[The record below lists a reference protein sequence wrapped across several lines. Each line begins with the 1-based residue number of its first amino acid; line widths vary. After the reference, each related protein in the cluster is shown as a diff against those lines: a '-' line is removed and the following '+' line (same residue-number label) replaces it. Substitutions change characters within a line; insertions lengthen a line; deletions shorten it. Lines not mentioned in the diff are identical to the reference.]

1 MKKTIFCVIAL
12 GMSVATVYG
21 QDEVTAINTGAAN
34 FLTIMPDA
42 RTAALA
48 GAGVSL
54 TGNENAIFLNGAT
67 IAADKN
73 CRGGASYTYA
83 PWMRDYQSGYSLHA
97 LGGFYKI
104 DEKNVIL
111 AGFRYYNYPKL
122 GVLETGGVSI
132 RPKELAAEV
141 GYARELIKNLSVSA
155 TFRYIYSD
163 MGKVGNDRGAST
175 VAFDLG
181 AFYTKA
187 IARMEGA
194 SWSAGLQV
202 SNLGP
207 KIKYPKSSESLPMMA
222 KVGGSVDLPFSQMH
236 RLMMTADLGYRLAPS
251 DVQAVNV
258 SAGAE
263 YTLAEHFMFR
273 GGYHYGD
280 KEKGDHSFATVG
292 AGMNRYGGHLDFAWL
307 FASDDCP
314 FRNTFWA
321 TLGYSF

>member
-1 MKKTIFCVIAL
+1 
-12 GMSVATVYG
+12 
-21 QDEVTAINTGAAN
+21 
-34 FLTIMPDA
+34 
-42 RTAALA
+42 
-48 GAGVSL
+48 
-54 TGNENAIFLNGAT
+54 
-67 IAADKN
+67 
-73 CRGGASYTYA
+73 
-83 PWMRDYQSGYSLHA
+83 
-97 LGGFYKI
+97 
-104 DEKNVIL
+104 VIL

-122 GVLETGGVSI
+122 GVLETGGESI

-236 RLMMTADLGYRLAPS
+236 RLMMTVDLGYRLAPS

>member
-83 PWMRDYQSGYSLHA
+83 PWMRDYQSGYSLHT

-122 GVLETGGVSI
+122 GVLETGGESI

-155 TFRYIYSD
+155 TFRY
-163 MGKVGNDRGAST
+163 AP
-175 VAFDLG
+175 
-181 AFYTKA
+181 
-187 IARMEGA
+187 E
-194 SWSAGLQV
+194 
-202 SNLGP
+202 
-207 KIKYPKSSESLPMMA
+207 
-222 KVGGSVDLPFSQMH
+222 H
-236 RLMMTADLGYRLAPS
+236 RLERQLLAASCANRLHRAALP
-251 DVQAVNV
+251 VGCRHGIRTRVRRA
-258 SAGAE
+258 
-263 YTLAEHFMFR
+263 LRHRLFHRHFLR
-273 GGYHYGD
+273 
-280 KEKGDHSFATVG
+280 
-292 AGMNRYGGHLDFAWL
+292 
-307 FASDDCP
+307 P
-314 FRNTFWA
+314 
-321 TLGYSF
+321 

>member
-1 MKKTIFCVIAL
+1 MKKTIFC
-12 GMSVATVYG
+12 ATVFGLSVLGVRG

-34 FLTIMPDA
+34 FLTITSDA

-48 GAGVSL
+48 GAGVSI
-54 TGNENAIFLNGAT
+54 TGNDNAVFLNGAT
-67 IAADKN
+67 TVADKER
-73 CRGGASYTYA
+73 RGGAAYTYA
-83 PWMRDYQSGYSLHA
+83 PWMRDYQSGYSLHT

-122 GVLETGGVSI
+122 GAIEAGGEDI

-141 GYARELIKNLSVSA
+141 GYAHELVKNLSVSA
-155 TFRYIYSD
+155 TVRYIYSD
-163 MGKVGNDRGAST
+163 MGQIGDDKGAST

-181 AFYTKA
+181 AFYKKA

-194 SWSAGLQV
+194 SWAAGLQV

-207 KIKYPKSSESLPMMA
+207 KIKYPGSSESLPMMA
-222 KVGGSVDLPFSQMH
+222 KVGGSVDLPFSPMH
-236 RLMMTADLGYRLAPS
+236 RLMMTADVGYRLAPS

-314 FRNTFWA
+314 FRNSFWV

>member
-54 TGNENAIFLNGAT
+54 TGNENAIFLNGAS

-83 PWMRDYQSGYSLHA
+83 PWMRDYQSGYSLHT

-122 GVLETGGVSI
+122 GVLETGGESI

-163 MGKVGNDRGAST
+163 MG
-175 VAFDLG
+175 L
-181 AFYTKA
+181 
-187 IARMEGA
+187 
-194 SWSAGLQV
+194 
-202 SNLGP
+202 
-207 KIKYPKSSESLPMMA
+207 SLI
-222 KVGGSVDLPFSQMH
+222 H
-236 RLMMTADLGYRLAPS
+236 I
-251 DVQAVNV
+251 
-258 SAGAE
+258 
-263 YTLAEHFMFR
+263 
-273 GGYHYGD
+273 
-280 KEKGDHSFATVG
+280 
-292 AGMNRYGGHLDFAWL
+292 
-307 FASDDCP
+307 
-314 FRNTFWA
+314 
-321 TLGYSF
+321 

>member
-1 MKKTIFCVIAL
+1 M
-12 GMSVATVYG
+12 
-21 QDEVTAINTGAAN
+21 
-34 FLTIMPDA
+34 
-42 RTAALA
+42 
-48 GAGVSL
+48 
-54 TGNENAIFLNGAT
+54 NGAS

-83 PWMRDYQSGYSLHA
+83 PWMRDYQSGYSLHT

-122 GVLETGGVSI
+122 GVLETGGESI

-222 KVGGSVDLPFSQMH
+222 KVGGSVDLPFH
-236 RLMMTADLGYRLAPS
+236 RC
-251 DVQAVNV
+251 
-258 SAGAE
+258 
-263 YTLAEHFMFR
+263 
-273 GGYHYGD
+273 
-280 KEKGDHSFATVG
+280 TV
-292 AGMNRYGGHLDFAWL
+292 
-307 FASDDCP
+307 
-314 FRNTFWA
+314 
-321 TLGYSF
+321 